1 MYKCTNVCYTLVL
14 LPHRQGWSQRWFL
27 IHRKNVFLPLS
38 HLHCPM
44 QCVAL
49 TNNYTE
55 NNYIHVQLCIR
66 KGILWVC
73 RGKRTFFDDL
83 SLSLK
88 TKLVTSNWENIACR
102 AILENF
108 VMSVAF
114 CILFCLVYG
123 KIPVG
128 YFLLLLSWT
137 LAAHWGES
145 GGSHPSNLDSHW
157 MSYYSSSQFNIPTKR
172 RNGSDLDSP
181 HVLFSCQERSNR
193 TYIRPISEIKF
204 YSNIFK

>member
-1 MYKCTNVCYTLVL
+1 MYVVTIVL

-38 HLHCPM
+38 LSSIA

-49 TNNYTE
+49 TNTRTE
-55 NNYIHVQLCIR
+55 NNCIHVQLCIC

-88 TKLVTSNWENIACR
+88 TKLVTSNWENIACH
-102 AILENF
+102 AIFVQF
-108 VMSVAF
+108 VMIVAL

-123 KIPVG
+123 KIPFG
-128 YFLLLLSWT
+128 YCLLLLSWT
-137 LAAHWGES
+137 LVGHWGES
-145 GGSHPSNLDSHW
+145 RGSHPSNLDSHW
-157 MSYYSSSQFNIPTKR
+157 MSYYSSSQFNIPT
-172 RNGSDLDSP
+172 
-181 HVLFSCQERSNR
+181 
-193 TYIRPISEIKF
+193 TRP
-204 YSNIFK
+204 NWAR

>member
-1 MYKCTNVCYTLVL
+1 MEHDRGFPLHAGRRDPPEHLLSLVL

-38 HLHCPM
+38 LT
-44 QCVAL
+44 CVAL
-49 TNNYTE
+49 TNTSTE
-55 NNYIHVQLCIR
+55 NNLHMCIR

-83 SLSLK
+83 SLSPK

-172 RNGSDLDSP
+172 RNGSDIDSP
-181 HVLFSCQERSNR
+181 RVLFSSQERPNR
-193 TYIRPISEIKF
+193 T
-204 YSNIFK
+204 